1 MAFTERRSGMSLS
14 LELQRY
20 LNIRRNLGY
29 DLYTD
34 ERVLKRFV
42 SFLESKDEKYITTNL
57 FLEWKKVYGKASQYT
72 WSRKLGIIRMFAS
85 WLYSIDNH
93 HEIPPRSLITSHCR
107 RKPPFIY
114 TDEQISAILEA
125 ATLLPSNNGFRSIT
139 YPAFFGLV
147 AVTGLRI
154 SEAISLNNQDVDL
167 KNGIITVTYAKNGNN
182 RILPVAESTK
192 NQLKEYV
199 RKRDRLL
206 GYIPHPFFVS
216 DKGIRLTDCPVRYN
230 FALIGKM
237 IGLRT
242 EQPFHK
248 HGNGPRIHDLRHT
261 FAVKV
266 MINWYNEGKNIDQE
280 MLKLVNYLGHKK
292 LSFTYWYIEA
302 VPELMAL
309 ASLRAENNLA
319 KEVKL

>member
-1 MAFTERRSGMSLS
+1 MSLS
-14 LELQRY
+14 QELQRY

-42 SFLESKDEKYITTNL
+42 SFLESKNEKHITTNL
-57 FLEWKKVYGKASQYT
+57 FLEWKKIYGKASQYT
-72 WSRKLGIIRMFAS
+72 WARKLGIIRMFAS

-93 HEIPPRSLITSHCR
+93 HEIPPQSLITHHHR

-114 TDEQISAILEA
+114 TDDQISSIIEA
-125 ATLLPSNNGFRSIT
+125 ATLLPSGNGFRSIT

-154 SEAISLNNQDVDL
+154 SEAISLNNRDVDL
-167 KNGIITVTYAKNGNN
+167 QNGIITVTNGKNGNN
-182 RILPVAESTK
+182 RILPVTECTK
-192 NQLKEYV
+192 NKLKEYV

-206 GYIPHPFFVS
+206 GDTPDPFFIS
-216 DKGIRLTDCPVRYN
+216 DDGIRLTDCAVRYN
-230 FALIGKM
+230 FAVIGKM

-248 HGNGPRIHDLRHT
+248 HGIGPRIHDLRHT
-261 FAVKV
+261 FTVKV
-266 MINWYNEGKNIDQE
+266 MINWYKEGKNIDQE
-280 MLKLVNYLGHKK
+280 ILKLVTYLGHKK

-309 ASLRAENNLA
+309 ASLRAENHLE